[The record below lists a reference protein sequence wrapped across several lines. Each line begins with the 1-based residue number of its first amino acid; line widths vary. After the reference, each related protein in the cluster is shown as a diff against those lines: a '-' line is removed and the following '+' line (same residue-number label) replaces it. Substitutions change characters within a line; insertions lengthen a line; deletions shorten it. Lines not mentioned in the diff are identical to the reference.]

1 MNQDYPFSELRQK
14 LEQAQKI
21 LILLPAKPLF
31 DQVAAALSFS
41 LALEESGRNV
51 TVVCPN
57 PMTVEFN
64 HLVGVNRITEKAQ
77 GTDLIIS
84 LNYPVDQVEK
94 VSYND
99 DGNRPNI
106 VVQPK
111 AGAPALREN
120 QVNFAYA
127 GAGADLVITM
137 GIKDVNQIS
146 LPGLKFDESFLV
158 NIDIDQQNF
167 GFGHLNIVDLEA
179 AALSEVVLG
188 LIVGLGLSLGVDT
201 AQNILTGIW
210 RQTKGLSAPQVG
222 ANTYEAVAI
231 ALRSGARKPLEE
243 APAFR
248 KEPVFAPKP
257 RFEGPEEK
265 KPAPAF
271 VKPQAPAEEKK
282 IAEEKPQP
290 AAKPPAD
297 WFEPK
302 IFKGTNFSA

>member
-1 MNQDYPFSELRQK
+1 MNQNYPFSELRQR

-31 DQVAAALSFS
+31 DQVAGALAFS
-41 LALEESGRNV
+41 LVLEETGKNV

-64 HLVGVNRITEKAQ
+64 HLVGVNRVTEKAQ
-77 GTDLIIS
+77 GTNLIIS

-106 VVQPK
+106 VIQPK
-111 AGAPALREN
+111 AGAPVLKEN
-120 QVNFAYA
+120 QVNFTYA

-146 LPGLKFDESFLV
+146 LPGLNFSESFLV
-158 NIDIDQQNF
+158 NIDVDQQNF

-188 LIVGLGLSLGVDT
+188 LIIGLGLNLGVDT
-201 AQNILTGIW
+201 AQNILAGIW
-210 RQTKGLSAPQVG
+210 RQTKGLSVPQVG

-231 ALRSGARKPLEE
+231 ALRSGAQKPLEE
-243 APAFR
+243 VPAFR
-248 KEPVFAPKP
+248 KEPVFTPKP
-257 RFEGPEEK
+257 KFEGPEEK
-265 KPAPAF
+265 KAAPAF
-271 VKPQAPAEEKK
+271 VKPQPQEEKK
-282 IAEEKPQP
+282 VTEEKPQP
-290 AAKPPAD
+290 SSKPPAD
-297 WFEPK
+297 WIEPK
-302 IFKGTNFSA
+302 IFKGTNFTS